1 MRTHYDASLQGGERY
16 IYRKVGTQYIASEE
30 HKQNIMIAH
39 YLKVAVRNLLKYKMQ
54 SVISIVGLA
63 IGLATFSL
71 SSIWLKYEMTY
82 DTHWPDAER
91 IYQVGAWRE
100 NELEKFERYTSFLLA
115 PELKKNFPEIEEICA
130 IYHMQKNDN
139 GKDYYVLR
147 ADSAYYRIFPITI
160 LQGNDQFLYDANL
173 AGITES
179 AAIRMFGTTDV
190 LGKTLSANFRYSG
203 PDGFTICA
211 LLKDAEG
218 HSCYPYDIIS
228 SPKGELERNHS
239 WGYLLFQAFVKLVPG
254 VDVKALDEKLRA
266 YSRNE
271 TFTGLDGSPF
281 TIVSESPHTIVP
293 LSEMH
298 YTHPTSTD
306 AIRLEH
312 IRLFNVVGLVVVL
325 CALINYLIL
334 YVIRLY
340 IRRREMTL
348 RRVHGASDGSLLRMT
363 MTELLLLTGIALF
376 FGMLITE
383 LLFRPFKE
391 IAEINESSSFL
402 YRESTIYMGIV
413 ILLSLL
419 LSGIMLLLQQR
430 RSHRESLL
438 PIASS
443 GGIFTFRR
451 VAMGVQ
457 LFISIFVLFATFTLQ
472 KQLRQLHY
480 SDDMGVNMD
489 VVIADGWLSW
499 AEEEVDPVMEQIPY
513 IKYYKTENHPFD
525 PRSYHTG
532 TYEIWHDDD
541 KGERQ
546 TIKSKIHVISND
558 AYRVYGLQLVAG
570 EAPKESG
577 NELNIWINQ
586 ALAAKMGWS
595 PEEAIGKQFHS
606 PHLVTIYDYVNIKMF
621 TIRGVIKDIQLSPI
635 LPPVPTLY
643 QFDKEKMNWEGL
655 PTATQRQRFFTTTI
669 KDMDVLKDSVRA
681 HLQRAFPHVDTRY
694 MHMGF
699 YTIEEEIERALQ
711 SERVLMK
718 LLGIA
723 SGVCIFI
730 TLFGIFSMVSLTC
743 ERRRKE
749 MAIRKVHGA
758 KIRDIIGLFAKEYGI
773 LLLVSAAVAFS
784 VGYAVM
790 KQWLQTYVIQTTISW
805 WIYVAILAAVTL
817 MIVLCVGY
825 RVWKAAN
832 ENPADVVKSE

>member
-1 MRTHYDASLQGGERY
+1 
-16 IYRKVGTQYIASEE
+16 
-30 HKQNIMIAH
+30 MIAH

-472 KQLRQLHY
+472 KQLRQLHH
-480 SDDMGVNMD
+480 SDDMGVNLD
-489 VVIADGWLSW
+489 VIVAEGWIMW
-499 AEEEVDPVMEQIPY
+499 AEQPTEEIDRVMEEVPY
-513 IKYYKTENHPFD
+513 INYYKTEHYPFD
-525 PRSYHTG
+525 AKSIMLVSKDIDYKDEHDKEQQISVTTYSISY
-532 TYEIWHDDD
+532 
-541 KGERQ
+541 
-546 TIKSKIHVISND
+546 D
-558 AYRVYGLQLVAG
+558 AYRVYGLQTIAG
-570 EAPKESG
+570 VPPTESDNG
-577 NELNIWINQ
+577 DGLWVNESF
-586 ALAAKMGWS
+586 AASMGLT
-595 PEEAIGKQFHS
+595 PEEAIGR
-606 PHLVTIYDYVNIKMF
+606 LVSTGGIIVTGETERKEYKP
-621 TIRGVIKDIQLSPI
+621 IRGVLKNISVSPIIPCPPALYTISTKDIISVINYRL
-635 LPPVPTLY
+635 
-643 QFDKEKMNWEGL
+643 
-655 PTATQRQRFFTTTI
+655 RFLTSDI
-669 KDMDVLKDSVRA
+669 KDMKVLEDSITN
-681 HLQRAFPHVDTRY
+681 HLKRYFPDEIRMPLVL
-694 MHMGF
+694 
-699 YTIEEEIERALQ
+699 YTIGDDIERALQ